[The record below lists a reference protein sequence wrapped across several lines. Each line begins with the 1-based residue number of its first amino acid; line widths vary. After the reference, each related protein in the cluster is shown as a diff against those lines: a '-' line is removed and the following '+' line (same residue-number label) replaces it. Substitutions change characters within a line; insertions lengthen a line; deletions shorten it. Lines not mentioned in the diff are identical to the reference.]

1 MIDASPRRL
10 EQLSTLKRYHSQVAM
25 VATDSSLR
33 ASYAI
38 FLILSLLQLAFAQG
52 PRITIDSGTYRGVA
66 TKPPGSTRTVNKFL
80 SIPYAVPAERFA
92 TPSPQPSSKE
102 EKAADKLPPACPQNG
117 GTGFGATDI
126 PESEDCL
133 YLNVFTPASNLTS
146 PDASG
151 RTVMVWF
158 FGGGMQF
165 GTASVPTYDGTNL
178 SANHD
183 IIVVAPNYR
192 TNGKY
197 AELLATFSG
206 LTVNSLRL
214 SWRGSG
220 GASIGA

>member
-1 MIDASPRRL
+1 MVTRSGRPGSACR
-10 EQLSTLKRYHSQVAM
+10 TLF
-25 VATDSSLR
+25 
-33 ASYAI
+33 AI
-38 FLILSLLQLAFAQG
+38 AIVLSLVQKALTQG
-52 PRITIDSGTYRGVA
+52 PRIIIDSGSYRGVA

-80 SIPYAVPAERFA
+80 SIPYAAPVQRFA
-92 TPSPQPSSKE
+92 TPTPQLPSKE

-117 GTGFGATDI
+117 GVGFGATDI

-165 GTASVPTYDGTNL
+165 GTASVPTYDGTNF

-183 IIVVAPNYR
+183 VIIVAPNYR

-197 AELLATFSG
+197 AG
-206 LTVNSLRL
+206 LYPTSTVLIISSLRL
-214 SWRGSG
+214 PGRSPWR
-220 GASIGA
+220 ASIRA